1 MNLYFGVE
9 GVPLNTAETFRGE
22 VRDKFF
28 ERIESAADDGR
39 RGRDRQLEGLM
50 RR

>member
-22 VRDKFF
+22 VRDKLF

-39 RGRDRQLEGLM
+39 RGRDRQLEGFL